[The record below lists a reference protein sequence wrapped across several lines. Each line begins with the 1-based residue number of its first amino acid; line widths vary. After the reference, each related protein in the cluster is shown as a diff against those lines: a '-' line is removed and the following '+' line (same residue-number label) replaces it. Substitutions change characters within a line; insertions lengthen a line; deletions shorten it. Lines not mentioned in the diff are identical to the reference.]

1 MAFLA
6 LPSPFQ
12 SPRQRIEPLQVGVGD
27 AGLRQTVDGAAQ
39 IVDAAA
45 QLAGGAAQLVPDVGS
60 GEAFGSTHVPV
71 KQ

>member
-1 MAFLA
+1 M
-6 LPSPFQ
+6 P
-12 SPRQRIEPLQVGVGD
+12 IGD